1 MALQDASSCS
11 LRIRRANRVS
21 PCLSVSLRIRGTCS
35 TSTPIPM
42 MPIESRGRA
51 LMIVSVRRRR
61 REEAKG
67 VQPPAPARPK
77 RDSATSATRLYVTRS
92 ILLRRLCLNVFR
104 RPRLALN
111 SGSYAY
117 ARAHQP
123 RRLACRHRVPEVTPA
138 PSLPNP
144 RICARS
150 IRALPHHSPSCL
162 QRWAGSSKG
171 A

>member
-61 REEAKG
+61 REPKQRASSLRL
-67 VQPPAPARPK
+67 PARP
-77 RDSATSATRLYVTRS
+77 RREATRLYVTRS
-92 ILLRRLCLNVFR
+92 ILLRRLCLDVFR